1 MTMTAAVNSMS
12 TSATD
17 SQKAAASNI
26 NNKVLIRKEADEE
39 EEEAGLRQTD
49 KRLPMGWILDQGPP
63 SPSQD
68 SFDAFSIQYFWE
80 VMGGG
85 RLEIEMN
92 LVVFR
97 GDTM

>member
-26 NNKVLIRKEADEE
+26 NNKVLIRKEAEK

-80 VMGGG
+80 VIGGG

>member
-1 MTMTAAVNSMS
+1 MTAAVNSMS

-63 SPSQD
+63 PPPLPKTHLMPSQ
-68 SFDAFSIQYFWE
+68 SNTF
-80 VMGGG
+80 G
-85 RLEIEMN
+85 RLWEG
-92 LVVFR
+92 V
-97 GDTM
+97 DWK